1 MNNSKKI
8 QEDEN
13 FNNTNFEFRDFK
25 TLFQNISSPHATANG
40 IQYERANAEL
50 KAKLATEICKNI
62 SALNLSIEKSTISNN
77 LLNKKILWLN
87 IILTI
92 ATCVG
97 ATATAI
103 IAFQD
108 YIKI

>member
-1 MNNSKKI
+1 MNNTKKS
-8 QEDEN
+8 QEDKN
-13 FNNTNFEFRDFK
+13 YDNTDFQFRDYG
-25 TLFQNISSPHATANG
+25 TLFKSISSPYATANG

-62 SALNLSIEKSTISNN
+62 SALNSSIEASTLSNN
-77 LLNKKILWLN
+77 ILNKKILWLN

-103 IAFQD
+103 IAFQ
-108 YIKI
+108 